1 MGKEVR
7 FRPIDVYCFACPPP
21 RSASSVLAG
30 QSSDQVRQ
38 KQPRHTP
45 SRMLFTE
52 YSFILI
58 LAMLVPANFLIRR
71 FPVAQ
76 KAFLLAFSLV
86 FFATFGLSGLWLYL
100 DYRVC
105 QLLADVGI
113 GKATADATKRLL
125 LGLTV
130 TIDLGA
136 LALFKYADFIGTQ
149 ILHLRYVTVVDVL
162 PWDPLWRPIALSFYV
177 FHMVS
182 YAIDIR
188 SDKYKPARPL
198 DYALYLSFFPHL
210 IAGPIVRGNQLIP
223 QLETPRKP
231 ANYDIRGG
239 LYDYCTG
246 FLLKVCADR
255 TGAVIDPYWV
265 TGGHESLGAA
275 GHWLVATLYSSQ
287 IFSDFAGYTFMA
299 IGISKLLGYVLP
311 QNFNAPYIATTF
323 QSFWRRW
330 HITLS
335 LFLRDYLYIYSL
347 GGNRV
352 GKLRSVSECDDHDAV
367 GRPLAW
373 RLLEFVIWGGIHGSA
388 LAVEKVAG
396 MEEPRPVPIQRI
408 VVADRS
414 GHGGNCLGLLSV
426 ADAAWCGVVCTI
438 HVSPGS
444 GRDFDPRLLYAT
456 VFMIPMIGSPCCAE
470 FRLSIPNGWPIGPRR
485 VHNRFTGPW
494 RFFLYWLSRGVHLL
508 QFLTPPDACF
518 SAKMSGFLLAA
529 AVRAR

>member
-1 MGKEVR
+1 
-7 FRPIDVYCFACPPP
+7 
-21 RSASSVLAG
+21 
-30 QSSDQVRQ
+30 
-38 KQPRHTP
+38 
-45 SRMLFTE
+45 MLFTE
-52 YSFILI
+52 YSFIAI
-58 LAMLVPANFLIRR
+58 LALLVPANFLIRR

-76 KAFLLAFSLV
+76 KAFLLAFSLA

-100 DYRVC
+100 IIAFANYW
-105 QLLADVGI
+105 LTLAI
-113 GKATADATKRLL
+113 GKVTADATKRLL

-149 ILHLRYVTVVDVL
+149 ILHLRYVTVMDVL

-223 QLETPRKP
+223 QLETPQKP

-275 GHWLVATLYSSQ
+275 GHWLVAMLYSSQ

-352 GKLRSVSECDDHDAV
+352 GKLRSYLNVMITM
-367 GRPLAW
+367 
-373 RLLEFVIWGGIHGSA
+373 LLGGLWHGASWNFVIWGGIHGSA
-388 LAVEKVAG
+388 LTVEKVAG
-396 MEEPRPVPIQRI
+396 MEEPRPLPVRALWWLI
-408 VVADRS
+408 VQVTVVSAWVFFRS
-414 GHGGNCLGLLSV
+414 PTLYGAVSFVRSMFLPAQGGLDPQLV
-426 ADAAWCGVVCTI
+426 YAA
-438 HVSPGS
+438 
-444 GRDFDPRLLYAT
+444 
-456 VFMIPMIGSPCCAE
+456 VFMIPMIGHHVA
-470 FRLSIPNGWPIGPRR
+470 RIPAVNTEWMAHWAPQGII
-485 VHNRFTGPW
+485 TGVT
-494 RFFLYWLSRGVHLL
+494 G
-508 QFLTPPDACF
+508 T
-518 SAKMSGFLLAA
+518 LAILFYGYPA
-529 AVRAR
+529 AFIYFNF